1 MPRPH
6 VVIIGSGFGGL
17 FSARALAKADVD
29 ITIISKTT
37 AHLFQPLLYQVATG
51 ILSSGEIAPA
61 TRDILAKQKNVKV
74 LLGEVS
80 RINVKSKIVVAEKL
94 SKQIVLRYDYLIVAA
109 GAGQSYFGNDH
120 FATFAPGMKS
130 IDDALELRARIFGAL
145 EMAELSQDAAERRS
159 LMTFVVV
166 GAGPTGVELAGQ
178 IVELTHKTLSQS
190 FRNIDTKQCRVLLL
204 DAAPVVLPP
213 FGEKLSAAAAK
224 ELQRIGVEIK
234 LNAMVTNLDATGL
247 DLKHKDG
254 STERVDAIC
263 KVWAAGVQASP
274 LGKTLADQ
282 SGVEVDR
289 AGRVP
294 VQPDLTLPGN
304 PNVFVIGDMMSLDR
318 LPGVA
323 QVAIQGAKYAAK
335 TIIADINGQPRPE
348 KFKYFDKGSMAVIS
362 RFGAV
367 AKINDRYRYRLTL
380 TDGTVE
386 MIDNPSSYPD
396 PSNIVKQEEPFVDVH
411 LYTPNDYVGAL
422 MDLCQQKRGVLI
434 DMKYL
439 DDVRVDLHYALP
451 LGEIVYDFFDAI
463 KSRSRGYASYDY
475 EFKEYRESDLV
486 KLDFLLNGDPVDALS
501 MIVFRDNAYA
511 KGRRICEKLRDN
523 IPRTLFEIPVQAAIG
538 GKIIA
543 RETVKAMRKD
553 VLAKCYGGDIS
564 RKKKLLEKQK
574 EGKKKMRQLGSVSLP
589 SEAFTA
595 VLKLDSTDD

>member
-29 ITIISKTT
+29 ITLLSKTT

-61 TRDILAKQKNVKV
+61 TRDILSRQKNVKV

-80 RINVKSKIVVAEKL
+80 TINLDSRIVVGAKL
-94 SKQIVLRYDYLIVAA
+94 SKQIILRYDYLIVAA

-178 IVELTHKTLSQS
+178 IVELCHKTLVKT
-190 FRNIDTKQCRVLLL
+190 FRNIDTRQCRVLLL

-213 FGEKLSAAAAK
+213 FGEKLSAAAHK
-224 ELQRIGVEIK
+224 ELERIGVEIK
-234 LNAMVTNLDATGL
+234 LNAMVTNVDATGL
-247 DLKHKDG
+247 DLKLKDD
-254 STERVDAIC
+254 STERVEAIC

-282 SGVEVDR
+282 SGIEVDR

-294 VQPDLTLPGN
+294 VQPDLTLPGH
-304 PNVFVIGDMMSLDR
+304 PEVFVIGDMMALDR

-323 QVAIQGAKYAAK
+323 QVAIQGARYAAK
-335 TIIADINGQPRPE
+335 KILGELKGTPVAENFSY
-348 KFKYFDKGSMAVIS
+348 KDKGSMAVIS

-367 AKINDRYRYRLTL
+367 AKINEKVQFSGFLAWLAWLALHLIYVVGFKNRVTTLLHWAITFLGSGRSERVTTEQQLVGRLA
-380 TDGTVE
+380 
-386 MIDNPSSYPD
+386 
-396 PSNIVKQEEPFVDVH
+396 VKQ
-411 LYTPNDYVGAL
+411 
-422 MDLCQQKRGVLI
+422 
-434 DMKYL
+434 
-439 DDVRVDLHYALP
+439 
-451 LGEIVYDFFDAI
+451 LGESFEPTISGI
-463 KSRSRGYASYDY
+463 
-475 EFKEYRESDLV
+475 
-486 KLDFLLNGDPVDALS
+486 LDP
-501 MIVFRDNAYA
+501 
-511 KGRRICEKLRDN
+511 K
-523 IPRTLFEIPVQAAIG
+523 
-538 GKIIA
+538 KI
-543 RETVKAMRKD
+543 EH
-553 VLAKCYGGDIS
+553 
-564 RKKKLLEKQK
+564 
-574 EGKKKMRQLGSVSLP
+574 
-589 SEAFTA
+589 
-595 VLKLDSTDD
+595 